1 MSGTASQGVGIGRR
15 LHQFEHALSGWP
27 DRALSCL
34 LVGLALVLLLIA
46 WRGSALEK
54 AIVAGWVIFP

>member
-1 MSGTASQGVGIGRR
+1 MSGQGIGIGQR
-15 LHQFEHALSGWP
+15 LHAFEQGLEGWP

-34 LVGLALVLLLIA
+34 LVALAVALLIIA
-46 WRGSALEK
+46 WRATALEK

>member
-1 MSGTASQGVGIGRR
+1 MKMQQGVGIGRR
-15 LHQFEHALSGWP
+15 LHAFEQALEGWP

-34 LVGLALVLLLIA
+34 LVGLALVLLIIA